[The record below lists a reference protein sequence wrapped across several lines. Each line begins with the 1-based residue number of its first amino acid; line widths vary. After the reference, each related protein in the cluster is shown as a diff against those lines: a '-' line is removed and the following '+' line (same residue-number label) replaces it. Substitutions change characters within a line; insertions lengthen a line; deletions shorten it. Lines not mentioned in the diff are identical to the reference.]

1 MFAAHIATVSIPIRV
16 FHNLSSATLIKNHRC
31 WRLLARERSP
41 LLPDRRNLL
50 MIYYYFWVWWIVLCR
65 VGCLF
70 NFLLWSAPVIIVGVT
85 ILVAN
90 GVVSYPGAAIAAAVP
105 AVVVGVLLVS
115 SLVGLKLE
123 PNFLLSILRFAIFL
137 SGNINISSFPD
148 SAVTIQLDTRMV
160 TRKRWR
166 MLL

>member
-1 MFAAHIATVSIPIRV
+1 M
-16 FHNLSSATLIKNHRC
+16 
-31 WRLLARERSP
+31 
-41 LLPDRRNLL
+41 
-50 MIYYYFWVWWIVLCR
+50 
-65 VGCLF
+65 
-70 NFLLWSAPVIIVGVT
+70 IIVGVT

-160 TRKRWR
+160 TRKR
-166 MLL
+166 